1 MSNLVIVESPAK
13 AKTIEGFLGKDFV
26 VRSCYG
32 HIREL
37 PKKGD
42 PIDIENK
49 FAPTYVVPTEKK
61 KVVSE
66 LNKIAKNCQTVWL
79 ATDEDREGEAIS
91 WHLKEALKLKPEN
104 TRRITFNEITK
115 KAVLKAVDN
124 PRNINEDLVNSQQ
137 ARRILDRIVG
147 FELSPVLWR
156 KVRPSLSAGR
166 VQSVTVR
173 LIVEREQDIQSHV
186 PFVSFKVVAE
196 FDANG
201 SKFKAEIASN
211 LTSEDDVLS
220 FLNNAKGKVFK
231 VNSITKK
238 PGKRTPA
245 APFITS
251 TLQQE
256 ASRKLGFN
264 VSRTMS
270 VAQRLYESGKIT
282 YMRTDSV
289 SLSNDAMNAA
299 QEQITR
305 NYGANYSN
313 PRKYQNKNK
322 SAQEAHEA
330 IRPSNFALESIGD
343 GSPED
348 KLYQLIW
355 KRTVASQMSDA
366 ELERTNVHIAH
377 STQENPFVSVGE
389 MIRFDG
395 FLKVY
400 IESKDDEDDQNNS
413 GLLPTIKEGQI
424 LDCLGIT
431 GVQKFSRP
439 PARFTEASLVKKLED
454 LGIGRPST
462 YAPTIKTIQDRGY
475 VEKKELEGTL
485 RDYKFFSLIKDEL
498 ISETRQE
505 RFGADRNKLIP
516 TTTGDIVNEFLVQH
530 FQKILDYNFT
540 ADVEKELDL
549 IANGDLEWTNML
561 DKFYHPFH
569 KNIESTQE
577 NAARANGER
586 LLGEEPGTGESVY
599 VKLGK
604 YGPIAQIGETTD
616 ETKKPKFASLKS
628 DQNIKTISLEEAL
641 SLFQYP
647 KNLGQIDGIDVFLK
661 LGRFGPYI
669 QIDKLNVSVPK
680 GIDADDIGL
689 SEALVW
695 VEEKKK
701 ADAPI
706 MHYDELPVSKGKGR
720 FGPFIKWNEMFI
732 NVSKKY
738 DFDNLSE
745 SDITE
750 LIENKKRK
758 EIEKFVHN
766 WEEQGISVQK
776 GRWGRHFVVSGKKKI
791 QLDKNQDPADIT
803 LEQAKEILKKK

>member
-211 LTSEDDVLS
+211 LTTENDVLS

-231 VNSITKK
+231 VDSITKK

-498 ISETRQE
+498 TSETRQE